1 MLTLQNNTFMF
12 VFDSE
17 MGTMGSEPSRIHSL
31 DVWQKTGL
39 QGGEEHVAHLSFT
52 PQEAEALVAELSNL
66 D

>member
-12 VFDSE
+12 VFDSKI
-17 MGTMGSEPSRIHSL
+17 GTMGSEPSRIHSL
-31 DVWQKTGL
+31 DVWEKTGL
-39 QGGEEHVAHLSFT
+39 QGGLEWIGQTSFT